1 MQGTSC
7 SKCHVVVA
15 PFDPERVQRGLE
27 IFHRGCLRKVQQEEQ
42 EAEQQRL
49 LCRIGTQSFVAVH

>member
-1 MQGTSC
+1 MQGTGC
-7 SKCHVVVA
+7 AKCHIVVD

-49 LCRIGTQSFVAVH
+49 ACRVGQRTMVVVH